1 MNLLV
6 SSLEGWQKKLL
17 TKSFEFSQ
25 EKDFIQTKKT
35 VEAVNNNG
43 LASSNN
49 YIILSPNCY
58 KKLEVHDPNTDINN
72 TDYDREAVANL
83 RPKISLIEIIRIKF
97 VDRNRL

>member
-6 SSLEGWQKKLL
+6 SNLEDWQKKLL
-17 TKSFEFSQ
+17 KKSFEFPQ
-25 EKDFIQTKKT
+25 EKGFIQPKKT
-35 VEAVNNNG
+35 VKAVNNNG
-43 LASSNN
+43 LANSNN

-58 KKLEVHDPNTDINN
+58 KKLEVHDPNTDSNN

-97 VDRNRL
+97 VDGSRL